1 MTDVSQAATECE
13 VIQILENAF
22 NAADNGI
29 TVEKIGGQAWGDY
42 YTQLSTAFAGGDV
55 PNVAVMHQH
64 RLPDFAG
71 RDLLMPLD
79 DVFAASEMIDFAD
92 YTAPAQDA
100 ATLDGTVYALPFD
113 IHASLWHINV
123 DIYERSGAHRRL
135 RCADHADI
143 TRRADR
149 PV

>member
-1 MTDVSQAATECE
+1 M
-13 VIQILENAF
+13 
-22 NAADNGI
+22 
-29 TVEKIGGQAWGDY
+29 
-42 YTQLSTAFAGGDV
+42 

-79 DVFAASEMIDFAD
+79 EVFDASETIDFAD

-113 IHASLWHINV
+113 IHASLWHMNV
-123 DIYERSGAHRRL
+123 DIYEEVGTHRRL
-135 RCADHADI
+135 R
-143 TRRADR
+143 
-149 PV
+149 